1 MPRKKQQEPCEY
13 CEGELVTIE
22 AEESGELT
30 LELYPGHII
39 SASAILYNRNTEET
53 YEATAS
59 VPMYYC
65 PACGRKLDW

>member
-1 MPRKKQQEPCEY
+1 MPRKKPQEPCEY

-59 VPMYYC
+59 VPMNYC